1 MATRIQGYYAI
12 LDVAG
17 SSYDE
22 GALQAHARELLSA
35 RPCCL
40 QLRAKELPLADFC
53 RLGHTLRIECTQADL
68 PLCINDRLDVALAVG
83 ADIVHL
89 GQGDLPLG
97 EARRVHAVTP
107 ARKMLIGV
115 STHNLEQAKAA
126 QAEGADYIGFG
137 PVFPTATKSDAD
149 PAVGL
154 SALEKVAAAV
164 SLPIVAI
171 GGISLATIDAVARA
185 GAAAAAA
192 IAAVERAP
200 DRAAAGRAIARAFGE
215 GFIAE

>member
-12 LDVAG
+12 LDVTG

-22 GALQAHARELLSA
+22 GALLAHARELLAA

-40 QLRAKELPLADFC
+40 QLRAKQLPLADFC
-53 RLGHTLRIECTQADL
+53 RLGHALRIECTNADL

-83 ADIVHL
+83 ADIIHL

-97 EARRVHAVTP
+97 EARRVRAVTL
-107 ARKMLIGV
+107 AQKMLIGV
-115 STHNLEQAKAA
+115 STHDLEQAKAA
-126 QAEGADYIGFG
+126 QEGGVDYIGFG
-137 PVFPTATKSDAD
+137 PLFPTATKSDAV
-149 PAVGL
+149 PTVGL

-164 SLPIVAI
+164 SMPIVAI
-171 GGISLATIDAVARA
+171 GGITLENVEAVARA

-192 IAAVERAP
+192 IAAVDRAP
-200 DRAAAGRAIARAFGE
+200 DRAAAGRAIARAFG
-215 GFIAE
+215 

>member
-1 MATRIQGYYAI
+1 MTTRIQGYYAI
-12 LDVAG
+12 LDVTG

-22 GALQAHARELLSA
+22 GALLARARELLAA

-40 QLRAKELPLADFC
+40 QLRAKQLPVADFC
-53 RLGHTLRIECTQADL
+53 GLGHALRIECTDADV

-89 GQGDLPLG
+89 GQGDLPLA
-97 EARRVHAVTP
+97 EARRVRAVTL
-107 ARKMLIGV
+107 AQEMLIGI
-115 STHNLEQAKAA
+115 STHDLEQAKAA
-126 QAEGADYIGFG
+126 QAGGADYIGFG

-154 SALEKVAAAV
+154 TALEKVAAAV
-164 SLPIVAI
+164 RLPVVAI
-171 GGISLATIDAVARA
+171 GGIALANIEAVARA

-192 IAAVERAP
+192 IAAIEQAP
-200 DRAAAGRAIARAFGE
+200 DRAAAGRAIARAFG
-215 GFIAE
+215 